1 MEQFTIIKKVLNNS
15 VSYLDT
21 KYIKRHSKITFRDVL
36 YELSLKTINNTS
48 YDNAV
53 YMINSKNNTSYDN

>member
-1 MEQFTIIKKVLNNS
+1 MEKFSIIKKVLNN
-15 VSYLDT
+15 YADHLDN